1 MPNRVLC
8 KYLVI
13 NEYYTYLDIQ
23 YLLLKIWSYHNFIL
37 LQISDVSN
45 SEPNSDFGEIP
56 ELDYLMETNESLVN
70 GLEIHKWSCHVYY
83 MLLSHLPAMVSTFKN
98 QSFPIPP
105 EWSCDRLEDFRC
117 LLYAQ
122 HVKRKQ
128 SINITNLFLVS
139 DYKKGGKKPSLQ
151 KNPFENQ
158 LQ

>member
-1 MPNRVLC
+1 MNILQ
-8 KYLVI
+8 I
-13 NEYYTYLDIQ
+13 DIQ

-45 SEPNSDFGEIP
+45 GEQNSDFGEIP

-70 GLEIHKWSCHVYY
+70 GLEIHKWACHVYQ

-128 SINITNLFLVS
+128 SINITNLFLAS
-139 DYKKGGKKPSLQ
+139 LIIKKERKKTVFTK